1 MKVVIR
7 HFHLLLLLLFRK
19 RQIQGNE
26 TDEFDDLIAE
36 DSETNQNESGNQ
48 ALSLSSSP
56 PLSQTTNPRE

>member
-19 RQIQGNE
+19 RLIQVDE

-48 ALSLSSSP
+48 ALSFSSS
-56 PLSQTTNPRE
+56 LRQSRTTFV